1 MIAGYWPIRSE
12 PDIRPLLTALLERGR
27 EIVLPIV
34 VGPGLALKFRQ
45 WTPDDDLVPGPLG
58 TATPG
63 SDRQECRPDIMLVP
77 MLAFDRTKY
86 RLGYGGGF
94 YDRTIAGFRE
104 ARHKFI
110 AIGIAYAGLEIA
122 ELPKDPWD
130 QPLDAILT
138 EQGLLGEI
146 S

>member
-1 MIAGYWPIRSE
+1 M
-12 PDIRPLLTALLERGR
+12 LTALLEQGR

-34 VGPGLALKFRQ
+34 AGPGLALQFRQ
-45 WTPDDDLVPGPLG
+45 WTLEDDLVPGPLG
-58 TATPG
+58 TANPG
-63 SDRQECRPDIMLVP
+63 PDRQECRPDIMLVP

-94 YDRTIAGFRE
+94 YDRTIAGFRD
-104 ARHKFI
+104 ARHQFI
-110 AIGIAYAGLEIA
+110 AIGVAYAGLEIA

-138 EQGLLGEI
+138 EQGLFGGI
-146 S
+146 I